1 MESFTLVSSPGHLS
15 SSYFF
20 TTYSQSS
27 QSHQITMFSQM
38 GKCNSLLT
46 RLPASSHTL
55 PSFHTAASVPSDC
68 KLEYIPPLAKT
79 VPWHP
84 SFLHFDVHTPPQ
96 DLAPAHLSNLTSF
109 LPPPTHPVS
118 ATSAFFPFHDCAKP
132 LSTSGPELFLV
143 FCLEQPFFPQ
153 LFTRWLIPF
162 LRGQLTCQLLTRK
175 LAYQAVKSSPFLTP
189 DNYTSPS
196 LPPIIFIC
204 FWACLF
210 LPLQSSTTRIK
221 NLPGALHQCIPKD
234 LA

>member
-1 MESFTLVSSPGHLS
+1 MSPPQAISALLISLQLTRSLAKVTKSPCFHRWANATVSLLVSQLLLIPSPAS
-15 SSYFF
+15 
-20 TTYSQSS
+20 TQ
-27 QSHQITMFSQM
+27 
-38 GKCNSLLT
+38 
-46 RLPASSHTL
+46 LPAC
-55 PSFHTAASVPSDC
+55 PSDC

-118 ATSAFFPFHDCAKP
+118 ATSAFFPLHDCAKP
-132 LSTSGPELFLV
+132 LSTPGPELFLV

-204 FWACLF
+204 F
-210 LPLQSSTTRIK
+210 
-221 NLPGALHQCIPKD
+221 
-234 LA
+234 